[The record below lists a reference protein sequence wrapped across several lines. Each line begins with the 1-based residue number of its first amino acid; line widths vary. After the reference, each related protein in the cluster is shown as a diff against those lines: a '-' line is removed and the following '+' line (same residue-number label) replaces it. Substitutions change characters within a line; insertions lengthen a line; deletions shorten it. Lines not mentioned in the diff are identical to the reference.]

1 MFRASMTRR
10 RHGPGEGVP
19 PAAPRS
25 PARSSSPSGRPVW
38 FVGRVGYTSVSMDA
52 SLFEYELP
60 SELIAQEP
68 AEPRDASRLLALD
81 RVTGAWADHG
91 FSELPELLRAGD
103 CVVAN
108 RSRVIP
114 ARLLGTAVDGG
125 GPVELLLLRP
135 VADERW
141 EAMVRP
147 GRRCRVGARV
157 DLAGGAARAHVVGE
171 GSEGTRVVAIDAPW
185 PVRELLERH
194 GLPPLPPY
202 IGRHDAPKPE
212 DRERYQTVYARD
224 DGSVAAPT
232 AGLHFTPELLA
243 RLERRGIAVHYLTL
257 HVGPGTF
264 RPLRGARIEEHR
276 LEAEPVD
283 IPESTAAAIEAAGR
297 EGRRVVAV
305 GTTTT
310 RGLEWA
316 AAEDGRV
323 RAGTGPADLFIRP
336 GHRFRVVDALV
347 TNFHLPRSSLLVLVS
362 AFAGREAVLAAYRH
376 AVEARYRFY
385 SYGDAMLIH

>member
-1 MFRASMTRR
+1 MTRR
-10 RHGPGEGVP
+10 RHGPGEG
-19 PAAPRS
+19 APR
-25 PARSSSPSGRPVW
+25 PASRSGRPVW
-38 FVGRVGYTSVSMDA
+38 LVGCVGYTSVSMDV
-52 SLFEYELP
+52 SLFDYELP
-60 SELIAQEP
+60 PELIAQEP

-81 RVTGAWADHG
+81 RATGAWADHG

-114 ARLLGTAVDGG
+114 ARLLGAAVEGG

-135 VADERW
+135 VGDGRW

-171 GSEGTRVVAIDAPW
+171 GSEGTRVVAIEAPW

-264 RPLRGARIEEHR
+264 RPLRGDRIEEHR

-283 IPESTAAAIEAAGR
+283 IPESTAAAIETAAR
-297 EGRRVVAV
+297 EDRRVVAV

-310 RGLEWA
+310 RALEWA
-316 AAEDGRV
+316 AGADGRV
-323 RAGTGPADLFIRP
+323 RAGPGPADLFIRP

-376 AVEARYRFY
+376 AVETRYRFY

>member
-1 MFRASMTRR
+1 
-10 RHGPGEGVP
+10 
-19 PAAPRS
+19 
-25 PARSSSPSGRPVW
+25 
-38 FVGRVGYTSVSMDA
+38 MDVA
-52 SLFEYELP
+52 LFDYELLP
-60 SELIAQEP
+60 GLIAQEP
-68 AEPRDASRLLALD
+68 AEPRDSSRLLVLD
-81 RVTGAWADHG
+81 RASGAREDRR
-91 FSELPELLRAGD
+91 FDELVELLRPGD
-103 CVVAN
+103 CLVAN

-114 ARLLGTAVDGG
+114 ARLLGVAVRGG

-135 VADERW
+135 VGRDQW

-147 GRRCRVGARV
+147 GRRCRLGARLE
-157 DLAGGAARAHVVGE
+157 LAGGAARARVVGE
-171 GSEGTRVVAIDAPW
+171 SREGARVVAIEAAW

-202 IGRHDAPKPE
+202 IARHDAPKPE

-243 RLERRGIAVHYLTL
+243 RLERRGVAVHYLTL

-264 RPLRGARIEEHR
+264 RPLRAERVEEHR
-276 LEAEPVD
+276 MEAEPID
-283 IPESTAAAIEAAGR
+283 IPETTARAIALAKR
-297 EGRRVVAV
+297 DGRRVIAI

-310 RGLEWA
+310 RALEWA
-316 AAEDGRV
+316 AGEDGSV
-323 RAGTGPADLFIRP
+323 RGGAGEADLFIRP
-336 GHRFRVVDALV
+336 GHRFRIVDALV

-362 AFAGREAVLAAYRH
+362 AFAGRDVVLEAYRH
-376 AVEARYRFY
+376 AVASGYRFY